1 MRKVRDTQS
10 MKVFTRG
17 TRDGCFL
24 KALLVI
30 IHKTREERERESEDE
45 GKVERASCTV

>member
-17 TRDGCFL
+17 TRGGCFL